1 MERADISFH
10 ATGTANSEIAWL
22 SAVQLLY
29 PLLCTYASW
38 ERETVWKMA
47 QIFGM
52 HELFFISQNGLVTK
66 KQHKQ
71 MSMTESIE
79 FPK

>member
-10 ATGTANSEIAWL
+10 APGTANPGTAWP

-29 PLLCTYASW
+29 PLLCTYASQ
-38 ERETVWKMA
+38 EREIVWKMA
-47 QIFGM
+47 QIFSM

-66 KQHKQ
+66 KQY
-71 MSMTESIE
+71 
-79 FPK
+79 